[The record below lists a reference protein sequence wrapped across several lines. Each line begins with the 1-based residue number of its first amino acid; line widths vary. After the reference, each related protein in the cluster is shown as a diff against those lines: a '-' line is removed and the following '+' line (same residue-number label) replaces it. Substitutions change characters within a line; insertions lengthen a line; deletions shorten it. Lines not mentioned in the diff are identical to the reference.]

1 MAEATETTQ
10 NKPKTPE
17 GENIVS
23 LPKDD
28 LFVFLKDY
36 KEYLA
41 YQVAEAAR
49 QQLVS
54 WAKWIIGVIALL
66 ITILGLKTYIDVQNK
81 IKDAIEQQLAT
92 AREKT
97 KDALDKFTTET
108 NAALDKLK
116 TENDL
121 VKTEA
126 DQAGTLISEQTT
138 QVRSKYTLFMG
149 ALPENLVPSS
159 IAGLTRLIYD
169 AKNKEILPGT
179 LVRAEGTAPSSD
191 QTVNEV
197 YDNVGIVYKFLN
209 DKFGIKLLPID
220 GKVIVSVH
228 FGANYDNRFWD
239 GKQLVIGDG
248 DGQTFTKFSG
258 LGSVA
263 GALAYSTIQEKTKLV

>member
-1 MAEATETTQ
+1 MSAAIETKQ
-10 NKPKTPE
+10 NNPKSPE
-17 GENIVS
+17 EEKTVS

-138 QVRSKYTLFMG
+138 QVR
-149 ALPENLVPSS
+149 
-159 IAGLTRLIYD
+159 
-169 AKNKEILPGT
+169 
-179 LVRAEGTAPSSD
+179 
-191 QTVNEV
+191 
-197 YDNVGIVYKFLN
+197 
-209 DKFGIKLLPID
+209 
-220 GKVIVSVH
+220 
-228 FGANYDNRFWD
+228 
-239 GKQLVIGDG
+239 
-248 DGQTFTKFSG
+248 
-258 LGSVA
+258 
-263 GALAYSTIQEKTKLV
+263 